1 MNAAIIIFGMFLV
14 TFGVRYGSL
23 VITQQIAL
31 SPAFMRALRYV
42 PVAVLTALTI
52 PFLVYRENGL
62 DLSLAESIL
71 GGGHPHHRMQ
81 RPHQE
86 LDPDHHRR
94 HGGVLCLADGVG
106 QLRENLPAWGR
117 MA

>member
-62 DLSLAESIL
+62 DLSLQNPYWGAGIL
-71 GGGHPHHRMQ
+71 TIVCSALTKNLILTIIVGMGAFFVWRM
-81 RPHQE
+81 
-86 LDPDHHRR
+86 
-94 HGGVLCLADGVG
+94 VLGS
-106 QLRENLPAWGR
+106 
-117 MA
+117 

>member
-62 DLSLAESIL
+62 DLSLQNPYWGAGIL
-71 GGGHPHHRMQ
+71 TIVCSALTTNLILTIIVGMGAFFVWRM
-81 RPHQE
+81 
-86 LDPDHHRR
+86 
-94 HGGVLCLADGVG
+94 VLGS
-106 QLRENLPAWGR
+106 
-117 MA
+117 